1 MSIFTFNTKNVP
13 LDQFAEHDPA
23 DGLYEGTYDGDTF
36 YTFIDGKPVKWK
48 LSIPYRGKNDFRC
61 LVEESGSYRVLGYPS
76 VDRFGKP
83 IFCTV
88 E

>member
-13 LDQFAEHDPA
+13 LDQFAAHDPV
-23 DGLYEGTYDGDTF
+23 DGLYEGTYVDDIF
-36 YTFIDGKPVKWK
+36 YTFVDEKPVKWK

-61 LVEESGSYRVLGYPS
+61 LVRDGRRVLGYYT
-76 VDRFGKP
+76 VDGDDNQ
-83 IFCTV
+83 IFSTV